1 MHQADVSLGRMHEG
15 AELGLPLSKSLAE
28 LLSGEMILEST
39 SSEGTKVRVVI
50 PPERTIPTG

>member
-1 MHQADVSLGRMHEG
+1 MSLGRMHEG